1 MHPQQLQLAVTL
13 AVVLLFAGSSM
24 VALAETWALTAG
36 QAACPDL
43 PYCSSSYDVCLAY
56 AAGSYFTGADS
67 PPFTNAT
74 SPQRQLA
81 AAPFRFDGEGSFEVP
96 AQPFVMTNP
105 TPPPPMVGGEA
116 HHTISIILSV
126 YFTASH
132 PKM

>member
-1 MHPQQLQLAVTL
+1 MLRPHARKYDSMMHPQQLQLAVTL
-13 AVVLLFAGSSM
+13 VVLLFAGSSM

-43 PYCSSSYDVCLAY
+43 PYCSSSYDYCVAY

-96 AQPFVMTNP
+96 T
-105 TPPPPMVGGEA
+105 
-116 HHTISIILSV
+116 
-126 YFTASH
+126 
-132 PKM
+132 